1 MTLLRTVARPMLATM
16 FVSGGAMALRK
27 PDALA
32 VKAQPVADVL
42 HKLAPRARIS
52 TRNLVRLNALVQ
64 ITAGACLATGRM
76 PRTSAIVLAA
86 TMPATTVSG
95 HPFWNET
102 DPVAKRNQRT
112 HFLKNVSLT
121 GGLLLS
127 TLDPEPHKPWL
138 GRRAKN
144 TAVAATHNVVESI
157 EGLRG

>member
-16 FVSGGAMALRK
+16 FVAGGAMALRK
-27 PDALA
+27 PDELA
-32 VKAQPVADVL
+32 TKAQPVADVL

-64 ITAGACLATGRM
+64 ITAGASLATGRM
-76 PRTSAIVLAA
+76 PRTSALALVA

-95 HPFWNET
+95 HAFWNET

-138 GRRAKN
+138 GRRARN
-144 TAVAATHNVVESI
+144 TAAAATHHVVESI

>member
-1 MTLLRTVARPMLATM
+1 MTLLRSVARPMLATM
-16 FVSGGAMALRK
+16 FVTGGAMALRK

-32 VKAQPVADVL
+32 AKAQPVADVL
-42 HKLAPRARIS
+42 RKVAPQASLSARS
-52 TRNLVRLNALVQ
+52 LVRLNAAVQ
-64 ITAGACLATGRM
+64 VAAGAALATGHL
-76 PRTSAIVLAA
+76 PRTSALVLAA

-102 DPVAKRNQRT
+102 DPVARRNQRT

-138 GRRAKN
+138 GTRARR
-144 TAVAATHNVVESI
+144 TAVAAKGSI
-157 EGLRG
+157 AGQLEDLRG